1 MKVNGSSVSG
11 VDALHLIAEAPARPA
26 TSGATGSA
34 GRPVVDLSA
43 KTQALRAMDIT
54 GPIDDEALISEIRQ
68 RIASGSFEVDYGRVA
83 EAMLAVGFA
92 GAR

>member
-1 MKVNGSSVSG
+1 MKVNASSVSG

-26 TSGATGSA
+26 TSGASGSTE
-34 GRPVVDLSA
+34 RPVVDLSA

-68 RIASGSFEVDYGRVA
+68 RLAAGSFDIDYSRVA
-83 EAMLAVGFA
+83 EAMLAVGFSS
-92 GAR
+92 AR